1 MMLYFLYVTVTR
13 RAFDIFNCNP
23 LPGDA
28 YDGFL
33 YTSAVGIGAGVQ
45 FVAESAGGIIESGS
59 VDFKLTAITDGAES
73 SSIDIRT
80 VTAGTVVDSL
90 SVTGVSTTVH
100 PTTSSTSSSSG
111 ALQVLG
117 GIGVA
122 KAIYTAG
129 QFVAKVADTS
139 SGLSEVMHMSHTSS
153 NNVLDGFGLGINFHV
168 QDQGDIEEA
177 GSLEFSYTN
186 ATLKNSQF
194 DVKVKTEGNSI
205 ASSLTVFG
213 DTGIAVLPSTAST
226 SSTTGGNNAPDQT
239 ASIRSLLYCTRFGPY
254 LQEIQ
259 KHRRT
264 R

>member
-1 MMLYFLYVTVTR
+1 
-13 RAFDIFNCNP
+13 
-23 LPGDA
+23 
-28 YDGFL
+28 
-33 YTSAVGIGAGVQ
+33 
-45 FVAESAGGIIESGS
+45 
-59 VDFKLTAITDGAES
+59 
-73 SSIDIRT
+73 
-80 VTAGTVVDSL
+80 
-90 SVTGVSTTVH
+90 
-100 PTTSSTSSSSG
+100 
-111 ALQVLG
+111 VLG

-226 SSTTGGNNAPDQT
+226 SSTTGAFKT
-239 ASIRSLLYCTRFGPY
+239 AGGVGIAKSIYNGGQVVATVDDTSANTVTDVLV
-254 LQEIQ
+254 LQHSTSATVADNIGVGIVYGLQ
-259 KHRRT
+259 S
-264 R
+264 